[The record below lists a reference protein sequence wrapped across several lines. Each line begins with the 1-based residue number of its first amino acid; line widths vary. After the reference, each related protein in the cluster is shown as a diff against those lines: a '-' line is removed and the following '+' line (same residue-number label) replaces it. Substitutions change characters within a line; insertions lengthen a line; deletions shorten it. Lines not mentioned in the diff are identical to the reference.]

1 MVNKNIMDQMRKTS
15 EGFDA
20 KRREEQDAVL
30 QRKHVFLVAIPAKYM
45 DRFWVEVNRMHKL
58 YSVARLMV
66 QSHEDTLYGL
76 FALGCDHPGG
86 VGYAKFCWKDIRVPS
101 LEV

>member
-1 MVNKNIMDQMRKTS
+1 MVNQNIMDRMRKTS
-15 EGFDA
+15 EEFDA
-20 KRREEQDAVL
+20 KRWKEREVVL
-30 QRKHVFLVAIPAKYM
+30 QRRHVFLVAIPAKYM
-45 DRFWVEVNRMHKL
+45 DRFWAEVNRMHKL

-66 QSHEDTLYGL
+66 KSQGDTLCCL